1 MKAPPLKAIVILED
15 SLPVE
20 LRGEDV
26 YYKKNI
32 NFIDFYNKPIGRD
45 PELLVTTN
53 KEKLVCILW
62 GPQLRNQKL
71 AMEAGDLDLPHE
83 TISPMTKELVDDL
96 FDTLG
101 NITNKGTDKL

>member
-1 MKAPPLKAIVILED
+1 MKVPPLKAIVILED
-15 SLPVE
+15 NLPVE

-32 NFIDFYNKPIGRD
+32 NFIDFYNNPIGRD
-45 PELLVTTN
+45 PELLVTAN

-62 GPQLRNQKL
+62 DPQLKNQKL
-71 AMEAGDLDLPHE
+71 AMEAGELDEPIE
-83 TISPMTKELVDDL
+83 TVSPMTKELVDDL

-101 NITNKGTDKL
+101 KIKEK